1 MKKLILIILAAL
13 AASLGACDNQVGNA
27 YDQAMKQGREAMQL
41 RQYSKAEDYFVQAQ
55 KVKKGD
61 RTSAKL
67 LAQLKNLAQGR
78 RALKNNQ
85 WTEAELAFNRV
96 IIQKGGSGT
105 LIKQARDLKNKTE
118 SARYPSGTVQSAGTD
133 TDGSASTPASTSS
146 SSSVTTDKG
155 TTVNADSSA
164 NSSAQETSSASSAPS
179 SSSENST
186 QQQKA
191 ETAVAEAAGYA
202 PDKVYF
208 ETTDNGSYYAIELR
222 ENHSGDSAA
231 DPDTAP
237 TIGFFRY
244 YKADGRIAQL
254 DIVTNKYKEI
264 K

>member
-13 AASLGACDNQVGNA
+13 AASLGACDNQIGNA

-41 RQYSKAEDYFVQAQ
+41 QQYSKAEDYFVQAQ

-67 LAQLKNLAQGR
+67 LAQLKNLVQGR

-118 SARYPSGTVQSAGTD
+118 SARYPRRTVQNTGTD
-133 TDGSASTPASTSS
+133 TGSAPAPASTSS

-155 TTVNADSSA
+155 TTVNAGSSA
-164 NSSAQETSSASSAPS
+164 NSSAQETSSAPSTPS

-186 QQQKA
+186 LQQKA

-202 PDKVYF
+202 PDKVYY

-222 ENHSGDSAA
+222 ENHSGDSAT